1 MKTKNK
7 LYYGIFLISLAT
19 LALEISLIRLFSI
32 MQWYHF
38 AFMVVSIALFGIAA
52 SGTFLAIK
60 KIKNKNIL
68 FNSSLLFSLS
78 VIIGFFILNKI
89 SFDPYKAILNF
100 FALFKL
106 LFYYIL
112 LGLPF
117 FFFGIIIAYSFSK
130 QQKKSGKI
138 YFYNL
143 FGSGLGTLLAIPL
156 ISFFNIKLIYI
167 IAIIGLISSLFFI
180 KNTKIKFLNI
190 NKKLIIYFLIIILI
204 TLLFVPSKINISQYK
219 ELNLALNFPNSKLLS
234 TKYNSF
240 SRVDIVNSSFTRY
253 APGLSPSFRGNLPDQ
268 LGVLVDAGNMNSITN
283 NRNPEFIDHLPN
295 SIGYSLIKKPKV
307 LIINSGAGLDVLSAL
322 HYNSTVTALETNPII
337 INLLKTKYKDFSGN
351 IYNKADIYLEEGRSF
366 IKRKEKYDIIIL
378 SLAGNVL
385 SSSAGLT
392 SLSENYL
399 LTVEAFED
407 YLNSLNENGILII
420 TRFLLYPPRES
431 LKLFSIALAIV
442 DKENIAMFRSWT
454 TITLLISKNKL
465 NNNTIKKIKNF
476 TNTNKFDIIYLPSD
490 FTPNKYGKFKEP
502 YYYNLINNLLKNKKE
517 FQKNYLFNIAPTYD
531 NKPFYFNFFKFSKF
545 PLLYKIIGNKWQP
558 FFDSGFLLFFIL
570 VQALILSLIFILSPL
585 KFFKN
590 IKIKKLSLIYFF
602 CLGISYLFIEIVLI
616 QKFILFLGHVI
627 YSTTTIIFSLLLFSS
642 FGAYFSNNLKTKKT
656 KNIIILL
663 FFIIIL
669 YSIFLPIILNKLIIL
684 NLIIKIIL
692 SIIIIAPLAFI
703 MGMPFPLGIRIINK
717 KLIPWSWAVNGV
729 ASVLSPI
736 LAILIALS
744 FGYSFVLIL
753 SAFIYLVSVFALPPV
768 MF

>member
-1 MKTKNK
+1 MKINK

-19 LALEISLIRLFSI
+19 LALEISSIRLLSI
-32 MQWYHF
+32 SQFYHF

-52 SGTFLAIK
+52 SGTYLSIK
-60 KIKNKNIL
+60 KIKSKNIL

-78 VIIGFFILNKI
+78 TIIGFFILNKL
-89 SFDPYKAILNF
+89 SFDPYKAMLNF
-100 FALFKL
+100 FEIFKL

-130 QQKKSGKI
+130 NQKNSGKI
-138 YFYNL
+138 YFYNM
-143 FGSGLGTLLAIPL
+143 FGSALGTLLAIPL
-156 ISFFNIKLIYI
+156 ISFFNIKLVYI
-167 IAIIGLISSLFFI
+167 IGIIGLSSSLFFI
-180 KNTKIKFLNI
+180 
-190 NKKLIIYFLIIILI
+190 NKKMFNKKIIIYSLIIIFIILSFI
-204 TLLFVPSKINISQYK
+204 PFKINISEYK
-219 ELNLALNFPNSKLLS
+219 ELNLALNFPNSNLLF

-240 SRVDIVNSSFTRY
+240 SRVDVVNSSFTRY
-253 APGLSPSFRGNLPDQ
+253 APGLSPSFKGKLPGQ
-268 LGVLVDAGNMNSITN
+268 LGVLVDAGNMNAITN
-283 NRNPEFIDHLPN
+283 DKNLEFIDYLPN
-295 SIGYSLIKKPKV
+295 SVGYSLVKKPKV

-322 HYNSTVTALETNPII
+322 HYNSSVTALETNPII
-337 INLLKTKYKDFSGN
+337 IDLLKTKYKDFSGN
-351 IYNKADIYLEEGRSF
+351 IYHKADIHFGEGRSF
-366 IKRKEKYDIIIL
+366 LKRKEKYDIIIL
-378 SLAGNVL
+378 SLAGSVL

-407 YLNSLNENGILII
+407 YLNSLNENGSLII

-431 LKLFSIALAIV
+431 LKLFSTAQEVV
-442 DKENIAMFRSWT
+442 DKDNIAMFRSWT

-465 NNNTIKKIKNF
+465 DNNSIKKIEDF
-476 TNTNKFDIIYLPSD
+476 TSKNKFDIIYLPSE

-502 YYYNLINNLLKNKKE
+502 YYYNSINNLLKNKE
-517 FQKNYLFNIAPTYD
+517 DFQKNYLFNIAPAHD

-545 PLLYKIIGNKWQP
+545 PDLYKIIGNKWQP

-570 VQALILSLIFILSPL
+570 VQASILSLIFILLPL
-585 KFFKN
+585 NFFKN
-590 IKIKKLSLIYFF
+590 IKIKKIPLIYFF

-627 YSTTTIIFSLLLFSS
+627 YSTTIIIFSLLLFSS
-642 FGAYFSNNLKTKKT
+642 FGALLSNNLKTKKI

-663 FFIIIL
+663 FFTIIL
-669 YSIFLPIILNKLIIL
+669 YSIFLPIILNKLIIF
-684 NLIIKIIL
+684 NLIIKMIL
-692 SIIIIAPLAFI
+692 SIIIISPLAFI

-717 KLIPWSWAVNGV
+717 KLIPWAWAVNGT

-744 FGYSFVLIL
+744 FGYNLVLIL
-753 SAFIYLVSVFALPPV
+753 TAFIYFIGFFALAQS
-768 MF
+768 